1 MAENKIYVQGSY
13 IDIHDNENVYLTV
26 DKAEVRMG
34 QHVIADKGEKR
45 SLPEVLAKSEL
56 WQKARERGFVG
67 DDGQPIV
74 SRTEAALLANFLAG
88 RLGIAHKW
96 KFFEELWHRKNM
108 RGDYNTALEQKK
120 SLAFQDR
127 LKIALG

>member
-1 MAENKIYVQGSY
+1 MAGNTINVQGSY
-13 IDIHDNENVYLTV
+13 IDIHDNENVYLSV
-26 DKAEVRMG
+26 DKAEVKMG
-34 QHVIADKGEKR
+34 QQAADDRAGER
-45 SLPEVLAKSEL
+45 PLPEVLAESEL
-56 WQKARERGFVG
+56 WQKAREAGFVG
-67 DDGQPIV
+67 DDGQPTV
-74 SRTEAALLANFLAG
+74 SRTEAALLADFLAG

-96 KFFEELWHRKNM
+96 KFFEELWHRNNM